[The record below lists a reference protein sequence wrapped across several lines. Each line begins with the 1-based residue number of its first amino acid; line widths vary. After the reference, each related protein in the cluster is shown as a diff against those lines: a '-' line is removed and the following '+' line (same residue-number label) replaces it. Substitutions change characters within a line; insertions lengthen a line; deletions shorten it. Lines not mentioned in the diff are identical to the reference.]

1 MKCLKFM
8 FYSLLLLVFVSG
20 CAPRWYNHWA
30 LCGTGGGVAGGFI
43 GGSSTAGGVAGAATG
58 AVVGGLFC
66 YLITENDSDGDGV
79 PDDQDK
85 CPNTPLGVKVDAN
98 GCPIDSDGDGVPD
111 FLDIC
116 PDTPL
121 GVKVDANGCPIDSDG
136 DGVPDFRDE
145 CPDTPEYAL
154 VDEYGCPLDSDGD
167 GVPDF
172 RDECPNTPK
181 GIKVD
186 EKGCPLKKKEKIILQ
201 GIQFKLNSAE
211 IEESSKIILDLAA
224 TILSENPEIRVQIE
238 GYTCDL
244 GTAEYNL
251 HLSQRRAESTRE
263 YLASRGISL
272 SRMEAIGKG
281 EDNPIVPNTTEME
294 RKQNRRIE
302 FRVIE

>member
-85 CPNTPLGVKVDAN
+85 CPN
-98 GCPIDSDGDGVPD
+98 
-111 FLDIC
+111 
-116 PDTPL
+116 TPL